1 MSRSILCGLGLF
13 EPFRRVHCYGRFT
26 LGIRLGLFPLGL
38 RTPCSLVPTVP
49 RQCAVLG
56 AGSGRLLFGG
66 RKESFPQLGL
76 LLVPSESALRTTPFL
91 VFISVV
97 SGVTSASIPPD
108 FDEGRRSS
116 LAMDAHSGNSPEA
129 ECKCLPQVRSKT
141 SGLLPPVRAR
151 EDSLQ
156 IFEYTTPCPVLPT
169 CLILFSF
176 SSADKYLV
184 AVASETC
191 SSFST
196 SSLVILFF
204 VFSASIILSLFL
216 RLRS

>member
-1 MSRSILCGLGLF
+1 VVSGCSSSLRS
-13 EPFRRVHCYGRFT
+13 VHCYGRFT

-38 RTPCSLVPTVP
+38 RTPCSFVPPVP

-66 RKESFPQLGL
+66 RKASFPQLGL

-91 VFISVV
+91 VFILAFVV
-97 SGVTSASIPPD
+97 SLPLFTFSD
-108 FDEGRRSS
+108 FDWGGVRPSAWTL
-116 LAMDAHSGNSPEA
+116 LAETARGGMQMLAPSPREYTRTF
-129 ECKCLPQVRSKT
+129 PT
-141 SGLLPPVRAR
+141 RAR
-151 EDSLQ
+151 TRGLPLQ

-191 SSFST
+191 RSFST

-204 VFSASIILSLFL
+204 VFSAAIILSRFL
-216 RLRS
+216 RLRF